1 MSQICIS
8 NPDTLKTA
16 LKIALEVSFTDLS
29 NYQTDN
35 IKSFVNRLPNTM
47 HPIHLDLSTD
57 DRIDLVLCIRYFY
70 QSTTYR
76 WIRGNLSNALND
88 LEYQITN
95 QQTQMRLIRD
105 IG

>member
-1 MSQICIS
+1 MSQVCIS
-8 NPDTLKTA
+8 NSVTLKTA

-35 IKSFVNRLPNTM
+35 IKNFINRLPDS
-47 HPIHLDLSTD
+47 IHQTHLSLSTD
-57 DRIDLVLCIRYFY
+57 EKIDLVLCVRYFY

-88 LEYQITN
+88 LEYQITH
-95 QQTQMRLIRD
+95 QQTKIRLVRD